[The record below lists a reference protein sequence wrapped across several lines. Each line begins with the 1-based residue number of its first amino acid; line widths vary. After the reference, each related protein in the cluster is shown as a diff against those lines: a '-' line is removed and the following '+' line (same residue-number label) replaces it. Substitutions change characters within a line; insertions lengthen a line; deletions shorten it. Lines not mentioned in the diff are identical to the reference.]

1 MKEIVLKTIE
11 SLKDKVRANLLEIQ
25 NNQKEIRNLLKQA
38 PSQERTDNL
47 EERYTLNRVLLA
59 ENNDFINVQ
68 LTLTNF
74 IEKYGNTHIFTQ
86 ILENAEPQS
95 EDECFE
101 LTVNGK
107 MCYNSKHPYFKSD
120 TFFQRLLEYYQIIE
134 DYEKCSKLVNLK
146 HKKQGL
152 IG

>member
-1 MKEIVLKTIE
+1 MKDIVQKTIE

-25 NNQKEIRNLLKQA
+25 NNQKEIRDLLKQ
-38 PSQERTDNL
+38 PVSTERTEKL
-47 EERYTLNRVLLA
+47 EERYTLNRALLA

-74 IEKYGNTHIFTQ
+74 IEKYGNTNIFTAVFEDTNP
-86 ILENAEPQS
+86 LS

-101 LTVNGK
+101 LTVSNK
-107 MCYNSKHPYFKSD
+107 MTFNSKHPYYKNEL
-120 TFFQRLLEYYQIIE
+120 FFNRLLEYYQVIE
-134 DYEKCSKLVNLK
+134 DYEKCGKLVNLR